1 MFTPLNRYR
10 TFAPL
15 ILRIVIGIIFLVHGL
30 EKFGLFGGP
39 GLGNVSTFFGSI
51 GIPIAPLMAF
61 VVAVVETLGG
71 LALILGLGTRI
82 ASILLSIIMLVAI
95 FAAKLPQGTGLT
107 GPGGFDID
115 LALLAGLLAL
125 LLLGSGPAALEQRL
139 LGPRYV

>member
-10 TFAPL
+10 TLAPL

-30 EKFGLFGGP
+30 EKFGLLGGP
-39 GLGNVSTFFGSI
+39 GLGKVSSI
-51 GIPIAPLMAF
+51 GIPLAPLMAF

-82 ASILLSIIMLVAI
+82 ASILLAIIMVVAI

-107 GPGGFDID
+107 GPGGFELD

-139 LGPRYV
+139 LGPRYI